1 MKLDYSLQP
10 FSPSKSVLG
19 RCILPWMSLTSIGV
33 TMKTKIDMAEAFE
46 MTQKAMKIAM
56 DIAALADGV
65 EADEV
70 AALIADVEAL
80 VKVVMKAV
88 KD

>member
-1 MKLDYSLQP
+1 
-10 FSPSKSVLG
+10 
-19 RCILPWMSLTSIGV
+19 
-33 TMKTKIDMAEAFE
+33 MKTKIDMAEAFE